1 MAHRFL
7 AFAAAAVMIAASRI
21 VAQGAGLN
29 TQMMVAAPAVSV
41 SPAPAT
47 VGASVAITF
56 ATSVSRTSPYGL
68 DFGDTQQGSIAPGKP
83 VVHVYGKA
91 GTFLVRVLDGA
102 NVVAQVSLVVQVPFH
117 PQMIAAAAMPAAIAS
132 PSPSPMKLELSSEA
146 LVGQPATFTL
156 EAPSDVN
163 ETCPVLFSDE
173 QSGDSARILPVPTIQ
188 TRGTLTR
195 TFSQFGRFFAKVESP
210 CAAPLLHFGV
220 MPPIATR
227 AERDVCMQNWELIA
241 SPKIAAVNQDVL
253 FILCAPLNANQ
264 TCKISFGDGQPG
276 GGVNIQSASPILARS
291 TITHRYVQYGT
302 FTVKVDPP
310 CQAAPVTF
318 TVNPPG

>member
-7 AFAAAAVMIAASRI
+7 AFAAAAVIIAASRMA
-21 VAQGAGLN
+21 AQGAGLN

-56 ATSVSRTSPYGL
+56 TTSVSRTAPYGL
-68 DFGDTQQGSIAPGKP
+68 DFGDTQQGSITPGKP
-83 VVHVYGKA
+83 LMHAYAKA
-91 GTFLVRVLDGA
+91 GTFQIRVLDGA
-102 NVVAQVSLVVQVPFH
+102 NVVAQTSLVVQGLFR
-117 PQMIAAAAMPAAIAS
+117 PQLVNVAAMPAAAAS
-132 PSPSPMKLELSSEA
+132 PTPSPMRLEHSSEA
-146 LVGQPATFTL
+146 LVGQPVTFTL
-156 EAPSDVN
+156 EAPNDVN
-163 ETCPVLFSDE
+163 ETCPILFSDE
-173 QSGDSARILPVPTIQ
+173 QSGDSARILPVPTIR

-195 TFSQFGRFFAKVESP
+195 TFSQFGRYVAKVESP
-210 CAAPLLHFGV
+210 CAAPLMHFGV
-220 MPPIATR
+220 WPPVATR
-227 AERDVCMQNWELIA
+227 AERDDCMVNWELVA

-264 TCKISFGDGQPG
+264 TCKISFGDSQPG
-276 GGVNIQSASPILARS
+276 GSVNIQVESPILARS
-291 TITHRYVQYGT
+291 TITHRYLQYGT
-302 FTVKVDPP
+302 FTVRVGPP